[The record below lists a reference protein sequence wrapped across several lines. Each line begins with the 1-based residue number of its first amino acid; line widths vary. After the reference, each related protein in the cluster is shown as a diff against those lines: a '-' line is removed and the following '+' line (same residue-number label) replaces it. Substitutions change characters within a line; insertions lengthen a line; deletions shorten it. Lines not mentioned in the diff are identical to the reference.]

1 MRQRGAGETRHLSG
15 RWIDNER
22 GDEVRTSARVVG
34 HLLRYGAATAICW
47 LALAV
52 LPILVV
58 IVLDILL
65 NLFLVAVFI
74 GGVSEGGLF
83 VALLACGG
91 MFLAGALLAIA
102 CVVGVLLLSL
112 AFTLLCVMPLSVLTE
127 WLCRRWNVR
136 GTGVLLGAHA
146 VAGLALAT
154 PVSAGL
160 GICVALLSSDVH
172 PLLLVGAPL
181 AALATCVCTVFLFGL
196 IVTTLSAGKGW
207 AERLRDRFRAWLGQ
221 ERYPSLTPGVL
232 AEGPR

>member
-1 MRQRGAGETRHLSG
+1 LQWAADLAS
-15 RWIDNER
+15 ER
-22 GDEVRTSARVVG
+22 GDDVRTSARVVG
-34 HLLRYGAATAICW
+34 HVLRYGAATAICW
-47 LALAV
+47 LALAA
-52 LPILVV
+52 LPIASIV
-58 IVLDILL
+58 VLDILL
-65 NLFLVAVFI
+65 NLFLVVVFI

-91 MFLAGALLAIA
+91 MFLAGTLLTIG

-112 AFTLLCVMPLSVLTE
+112 AFTLLCVMPVSALTE

-136 GTGVLLGAHA
+136 AAGVLLGAYA

-160 GICVALLSSDVH
+160 GLCVALLISDVH

-181 AALATCVCTVFLFGL
+181 AALATSVCTVFLFGL
-196 IVTTLSAGKGW
+196 IVTSLSAGKGW
-207 AERLRDRFRAWLGQ
+207 AERLWDRFRAWARQ
-221 ERYPSLTPGVL
+221 ERSPRVAPGVL